1 MSPLYQKQW
10 EAILSIIEL
19 ETSSVSFNTWFKD
32 TELLNIEETTLIIS
46 VKNEFTKE
54 ILNTRYLELI
64 RNSALQVLN
73 KEYAIK
79 FFTKN

>member
-1 MSPLYQKQW
+1 MSPLYQTQW

-19 ETSSVSFNTWFKD
+19 ETSSVSFNTWFKE
-32 TELLNIEETTLIIS
+32 TELLSIEDSKLVVS

-64 RNSALQVLN
+64 RNSAL
-73 KEYAIK
+73 K
-79 FFTKN
+79 F

>member
-1 MSPLYQKQW
+1 MSSVYEKQW

-32 TELLNIEETTLIIS
+32 TQILDIQDNVLILS

-54 ILNTRYLELI
+54 M
-64 RNSALQVLN
+64 
-73 KEYAIK
+73 
-79 FFTKN
+79 